1 MTEVAADHDSAAYQ
15 ELRLSPD
22 VATALLAQKAAAFAA
37 SEAQALA
44 GKTAEAERAASAAA
58 PPAGDS
64 AAARA
69 KLSELTASPEWRTAY
84 FSGDPKARKDFSD
97 LTAAVAGGATVDDV
111 LAGAG
116 PVSQLIE
123 TTTAGQLSSRN
134 TAIEVDHLK
143 QLGLNEKTIQQVFK
157 GGAVSPA
164 EKEMARVTK
173 EMRLSDPEWSARYL
187 KGGWA
192 ERREMSLLSAIL
204 SAGAA

>member
-1 MTEVAADHDSAAYQ
+1 MTEVAVDHDSAAFQ
-15 ELRLSPD
+15 ELRLDP
-22 VATALLAQKAAAFAA
+22 ATATAMLAERTAAFRA
-37 SEAQALA
+37 SEGRSLA
-44 GKTAEAERAASAAA
+44 ERTAEAERASHVAA
-58 PPAGDS
+58 PPSGDS

-69 KLSELTASPEWRTAY
+69 KLSELTASPEWRAAY
-84 FSGDPKARKDFSD
+84 FSGDPKARKDFSE

-111 LAGAG
+111 LAGAE
-116 PVSQLIE
+116 PISQMIE
-123 TTTAGQLSSRN
+123 TTTAGQLSTRN

-157 GGAVSPA
+157 GGSVSAA

-173 EMRLSDPEWSARYL
+173 EMRLGDPEWSARYL

-204 SAGAA
+204 SAGTA

>member
-1 MTEVAADHDSAAYQ
+1 MSDGAVDQTSAAFQ

-22 VATALLAQKAAAFAA
+22 QATALLAQKAAAFSA
-37 SEAQALA
+37 SEAQARA

-58 PPAGDS
+58 PATGDS

-84 FSGDPKARKDFSD
+84 FSGDPKARKDFSE

-123 TTTAGQLSSRN
+123 TTTAGQLSTRN
-134 TAIEVDHLK
+134 TEIEVAHLR
-143 QLGLNEKTIQQVFK
+143 QLGLNDKTIEQIFK
-157 GGAVSPA
+157 GGTVTPA
-164 EKEMARVTK
+164 EREMARVTR
-173 EMRLSDPEWSARYL
+173 EMRLGDPDWSARWM

-192 ERREMSLLSAIL
+192 ERREMTLLNTVL
-204 SAGAA
+204 SAGTT